1 MEGKIMKYYLISFI
15 VFVLIAAVIFI
26 VFYQKNHI
34 EDGPGME
41 NSYTQISIG
50 EAEKMMQRDDGHI
63 IVDVRRQDEYD
74 EGHIP
79 GAVCIPNESIGTDK
93 PPLLPDFEQIIL
105 IYCRSGR
112 RSKEAAQKLF
122 DMGYNN
128 VFEFG
133 GIIDWKGETV
143 AENPETPEESESAT
157 VLVIESGGEEDEK
170 YIRR

>member
-1 MEGKIMKYYLISFI
+1 MKYFFI
-15 VFVLIAAVIFI
+15 FIMVIALAAAVIIFC
-26 VFYQKNHI
+26 YQKRHI
-34 EDGPGME
+34 ADGPGMV
-41 NSYTQISIG
+41 NGYTQISVD

-63 IVDVRRQDEYD
+63 IVDVRRQDEYAA
-74 EGHIP
+74 GHIP
-79 GAVCIPNESIGTDK
+79 GAVCIPNESIGTGK
-93 PPLLPDFEQIIL
+93 PALLPDFEQIIL